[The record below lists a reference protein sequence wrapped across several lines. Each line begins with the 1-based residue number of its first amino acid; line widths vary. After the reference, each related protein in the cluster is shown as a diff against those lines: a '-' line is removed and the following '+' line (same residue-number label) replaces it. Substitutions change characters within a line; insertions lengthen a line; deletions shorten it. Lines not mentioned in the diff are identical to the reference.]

1 MKWIKIIGKALL
13 SLFLIFCIGSCSIS
27 YLYEE
32 TAIGKYFTR
41 KDDHK
46 NGLNSAKIHYEN
58 QEFGTL
64 REVLDL
70 YKSYDS
76 EFDLYWEIAD
86 GYADYQEALQY
97 RRSKDEEEKKTF
109 VQKVKE
115 NARNCRFKEN
125 QDFLNAWAKEVE
137 LEGF

>member
-1 MKWIKIIGKALL
+1 M
-13 SLFLIFCIGSCSIS
+13 
-27 YLYEE
+27 
-32 TAIGKYFTR
+32 
-41 KDDHK
+41 
-46 NGLNSAKIHYEN
+46 NSAKIHYEN

-64 REVLDL
+64 REILDL
-70 YKSYDS
+70 YDSYDAD
-76 EFDLYWEIAD
+76 FDLYWEIAD

-97 RRSKDEEEKKTF
+97 RRSKDEEEKKAF

-115 NARNCRFKEN
+115 NAQNCRFKEN